1 MSADRP
7 LTRRTVLT
15 GGLALTMAGLAGR
28 GPGVPTAAAVEPG
41 PSPGVGAWHAG
52 GFGAGLAD
60 SRARW
65 YYTWAPHD
73 PRIGTPAGCEFVPM
87 FWGASDVTDKALRTA
102 ESTGKV
108 LLTFNEPD
116 VRGQANL
123 SVDAAL
129 SLWPKL
135 QKSRLRLGAPA
146 VSTGADIPG
155 QWLDRFMA
163 GARSRRYR
171 VDVIPVHWYVRS
183 PTVWNSDIAAAVADL
198 RGHLEAVH
206 SRYGR
211 PVWLTEFS
219 LTTRDDAGRVVAR
232 PPDVQAEFLGAAAAM
247 LATLPFLERWAWF
260 AGPPWPDRPDMRLY
274 DVQGRATV
282 IGEKYRTL
290 P

>member
-1 MSADRP
+1 M
-7 LTRRTVLT
+7 TRRTVLA

-28 GPGVPTAAAVEPG
+28 GPGVPGAAAAPPG
-41 PSPGVGAWHAG
+41 PAAGVGAWHADG
-52 GFGAGLAD
+52 LSAGLAD

-73 PRIGTPAGCEFVPM
+73 PRTGTPAGCEFVPM
-87 FWGASDVTDKALRTA
+87 LWGASDVTDKALRAA

-123 SVDAAL
+123 SVEAAL
-129 SLWPKL
+129 NLWPKL

-146 VSTGADIPG
+146 VSVGADAPG
-155 QWLDRFMA
+155 RWLDRFMT
-163 GARSRRYR
+163 GARARRYR
-171 VDVIPVHWYVRS
+171 VDVIPVHWHVRS
-183 PTVWNSDIAAAVADL
+183 PAVWNSDIAAAVADL

-206 SRYGR
+206 RRYDR

-219 LTTRDDAGRVVAR
+219 LATRDDAGRVLAR
-232 PPDVQAEFLGAAAAM
+232 PPAVQARFLDASAAM

-260 AGPPWPDRPDMRLY
+260 TGPPWPDGPDTRLY
-274 DVQGRATV
+274 DAGGRATV
-282 IGEKYRTL
+282 IGERYRNL